1 MEVGIFQ
8 VDSFTSE
15 VFKGNP
21 AGVCITDT
29 SLDEATMLAIAAEM
43 AVSETAFLSLDTMQL
58 RTVRACYLR
67 TFLSNFGIK
76 FLEID

>member
-1 MEVGIFQ
+1 MEVNVYQ

-29 SLDEATMLAIAAEM
+29 ALDESVMVAISSEM
-43 AVSETAFLSLDTMQL
+43 AVSETAFLSLDTMQ
-58 RTVRACYLR
+58 
-67 TFLSNFGIK
+67 
-76 FLEID
+76 